1 MSYKQILNNIQL
13 IIFKIVVFFSY
24 FLLIASSLGL
34 SENALIYLNT
44 LSYHIRIYICLF
56 LIWRFNPLRSNYEFT
71 DLDRE
76 IAFTAGVFILSTTS
90 LQKYVDDAKDRAE
103 KIIKT
108 L

>member
-1 MSYKQILNNIQL
+1 
-13 IIFKIVVFFSY
+13 
-24 FLLIASSLGL
+24 
-34 SENALIYLNT
+34 
-44 LSYHIRIYICLF
+44 